1 MLKKDAIKWAGSQS
15 ELARKLGIDR
25 AAVHGWGKYVPMRRA
40 MQLHELTGGELKFN
54 QEFYLW
60 NARGK

>member
-1 MLKKDAIKWAGSQS
+1 MLKKDAIKLFGSQA

-40 MQLHELTGGELKFN
+40 MQLAEITNGELKFN

-60 NARGK
+60 NARTK